1 MKQDYLVLKNL
12 TKTFGKGDATVTAVD
27 AIDLNVKEGELITLL
42 GPSGCGKTTTLRMI
56 AGFHT
61 PTSGDILIDG
71 ESINTLPPN
80 KRPTAM
86 VFQNYALFPHLTV
99 RDNISYGLKIRGE
112 NKEQIIR
119 KVDDIMNLIG
129 LNGLADRQPR
139 ELSGGQQ
146 QRVSLARAMIM
157 EPKVLLFDEPL
168 SNLDAKLRVSTRLE
182 IRKLQQRVGITSV
195 YVTHDQEEAMTL
207 SDQVIIMKDGLIQQI
222 GSPSEIYSHPC
233 NRFVAGFIGK
243 ANFLDATIKKIKDEQ
258 IVLDFMGKEI
268 VAPQWDK
275 SIQIGDS
282 VVVVARP
289 ESILLQEPSEDL
301 IEGTVINSIYFGS
314 QMLYEV
320 KITDDLIVSIEVA
333 DPQHHIQ
340 YSAGIKVG
348 LSFKDRSLHILSA
361 KDGAVV
367 ERD

>member
-1 MKQDYLVLKNL
+1 MRQDYLVLKDL
-12 TKTFGKGDATVTAVD
+12 TKKFGKGDAVVTAVD
-27 AIDLNVKEGELITLL
+27 GINLTVKEGELITLL

-71 ESINTLPPN
+71 DSVNTLPPN

-99 RDNISYGLKIRGE
+99 RENISFGLKVRGD
-112 NKEQIIR
+112 NKEEIIR
-119 KVDDIMNLIG
+119 KVDEIMNLIG

-168 SNLDAKLRVSTRLE
+168 SNLDAMLRVSTRLE

-222 GSPSEIYSHPC
+222 GAPVEIYSHPC

-243 ANFLDATIKKIKDEQ
+243 ANFLDATIKDINNEQ
-258 IVLDFMGKEI
+258 LILDFMGKEI
-268 VAPQWDK
+268 IAPHWNK
-275 SIQIGDS
+275 SLKQGDS
-282 VVVVARP
+282 VVIVARP
-289 ESILLQEPSEDL
+289 ESVIIDEPSEDC
-301 IEGTVINSIYFGS
+301 IEGTVINSVYFGS

-320 KITDDLIVSIEVA
+320 KITDDLIFRIEVA
-333 DPQHHIQ
+333 DPQQHIQ

-348 LSFKDRSLHILSA
+348 LTFKDRSLHILSA
-361 KDGAVV
+361 KEGAL
-367 ERD
+367 

>member
-1 MKQDYLVLKNL
+1 MENMRQDYLVLKDL
-12 TKTFGKGDATVTAVD
+12 TKKFGKGDAAVTAVD
-27 AIDLNVKEGELITLL
+27 AINLTVKEGELITLL

-71 ESINTLPPN
+71 DSVNTLPPN

-99 RDNISYGLKIRGE
+99 RENISFGLKVRGD
-112 NKEQIIR
+112 NKEEIIR
-119 KVDDIMNLIG
+119 KVDEIMNLIG

-168 SNLDAKLRVSTRLE
+168 SNLDAMLRVSTRLE

-222 GSPSEIYSHPC
+222 GSPAEIYSHPC

-243 ANFLDATIKKIKDEQ
+243 ANFLDATIKEIKNEQ
-258 IVLDFMGKEI
+258 LILDFMGKEI
-268 VAPQWDK
+268 LAPHWNK
-275 SIQIGDS
+275 SLKAGDS

-289 ESILLQEPSEDL
+289 ESILINEPSDDCV
-301 IEGTVINSIYFGS
+301 EGTVINSVYFGS

-320 KITDDLIVSIEVA
+320 KVSDDLIFRIEVA
-333 DPQHHIQ
+333 DPQQHIQ
-340 YSAGIKVG
+340 FAAGIKVG
-348 LSFKDRSLHILSA
+348 LSFKDRSLHVLTA
-361 KDGAVV
+361 KEGAI
-367 ERD
+367 

>member
-1 MKQDYLVLKNL
+1 MRKDYLILKDL
-12 TKTFGKGDATVTAVD
+12 KKTFGKGDSAVTAVN
-27 AIDLNVKEGELITLL
+27 AINLNVKEGELITLL

-56 AGFHT
+56 AGFQT

-71 ESINTLPPN
+71 ESVNTLPPN

-99 RDNISYGLKIRGE
+99 RENIAFGLKTRGE
-112 NKEQIIR
+112 NKEEIIR
-119 KVDDIMNLIG
+119 KVDEIMNLIG

-207 SDQVIIMKDGLIQQI
+207 SDKVIVMKDGMIQQI

-243 ANFLDATIKKIKDEQ
+243 ANFLDATIKDIKNEQ
-258 IVLDFMGKEI
+258 LILDFMGKEI
-268 VAPQWDK
+268 IAPQWDK
-275 SIQIGDS
+275 SFKTGDA
-282 VVVVARP
+282 VVIVARP
-289 ESILLQEPSEDL
+289 ESIIINEPSKKH
-301 IEGTVINSIYFGS
+301 IEGNVINSVYFGS

-320 KITDDLIVSIEVA
+320 KISDEQVLRIEVA
-333 DPQHHIQ
+333 DPQQQIQ
-340 YSAGIKVG
+340 FSAGIKVG
-348 LSFKDRSLHILSA
+348 LSFKDRSLHILS
-361 KDGAVV
+361 KENGGEIVN
-367 ERD
+367 